1 MGNSYRDAI
10 FNNSNNNNIED
21 SFYSEF
27 ISRKQLLE
35 ILKISER
42 TLQRLDARRKGP
54 PRIRVGTKTMY
65 YIPAVREWLLS
76 CQETPHRNRRQN

>member
-1 MGNSYRDAI
+1 MKSPSNE
-10 FNNSNNNNIED
+10 NNYSNILSIDVESN
-21 SFYSEF
+21 FRTEF
-27 ISRKQLLE
+27 IPRKELIGL
-35 ILKISER
+35 LKISER

-76 CQETPHRNRRQN
+76 CQETPHRKRTTK